1 MTTVFAIQHKTT
13 KCYFLFVSAE
23 ENVEKDASQ
32 LVSSKANKF
41 FDLCPDMKNYK
52 IGDVEDFDASI
63 MNEISA
69 KSGPQYEQI
78 KEDEFCMNTNLD
90 KCIELL
96 NKKLSAKPRA
106 KKAPAQPV
114 EQPKP
119 VIEETQPAE
128 PAKPKPKPKLRSK
141 KSAQIE

>member
-23 ENVEKDASQ
+23 ENVEKDASH

-63 MNEISA
+63 MSEISA
-69 KSGPQYEQI
+69 KSGAQYDQI

-96 NKKLSAKPRA
+96 NKKLSAKP
-106 KKAPAQPV
+106 KKKHQLNPLNNQN
-114 EQPKP
+114 Q
-119 VIEETQPAE
+119 
-128 PAKPKPKPKLRSK
+128 
-141 KSAQIE
+141 